1 MRAQSNTVGRLRFFW
16 GGDAR
21 EYPGGPLRLDFLKV
35 LWYGMASSLNIFL
48 QVFGCLGRIFFLV
61 LFHYIITLYNF
72 PIFAFPGGS
81 AVKNPPVLQET
92 QEMWVQSLGQEE
104 PMEKGMATDS
114 SILAE
119 KIPWTEEPGRLQSM
133 GLQRVRHS

>member
-1 MRAQSNTVGRLRFFW
+1 
-16 GGDAR
+16 
-21 EYPGGPLRLDFLKV
+21 
-35 LWYGMASSLNIFL
+35 MASSLNIFL

-114 SILAE
+114 SILTE
-119 KIPWTEEPGRLQSM
+119 KILWTEEPGRLQSM
-133 GLQRVRHS
+133 GLQRVRYD